1 MIELKEILKVLKQN
15 LTFILVVTVI
25 GGLAGFAYSKV
36 KTEKFEAQNTLYVKR
51 EADTKASAYY
61 SYDGFYA
68 QQVSKEYTDT
78 VLGLLK
84 TIEPYRDAVDKTTA
98 SMNPRLLMGNTKV
111 RKVSPQIISVSVTN
125 VNEETAK
132 DSLKALVAGLADK
145 VKALNQG
152 GDKKIQ
158 VEPVRTEPITTLDKT
173 SQLLNLSI
181 GFLAGLIISIL
192 SLALGIYLN
201 LLRKTL

>member
-36 KTEKFEAQNTLYVKR
+36 KTENFEAQSTLYVKR
-51 EADTKASAYY
+51 EADTTASAYY

-132 DSLKALVAGLADK
+132 DSLKALVAGLAD
-145 VKALNQG
+145 
-152 GDKKIQ
+152 
-158 VEPVRTEPITTLDKT
+158 
-173 SQLLNLSI
+173 
-181 GFLAGLIISIL
+181 
-192 SLALGIYLN
+192 
-201 LLRKTL
+201 

>member
-1 MIELKEILKVLKQN
+1 M
-15 LTFILVVTVI
+15 
-25 GGLAGFAYSKV
+25 
-36 KTEKFEAQNTLYVKR
+36 
-51 EADTKASAYY
+51 
-61 SYDGFYA
+61 
-68 QQVSKEYTDT
+68 
-78 VLGLLK
+78 
-84 TIEPYRDAVDKTTA
+84 
-98 SMNPRLLMGNTKV
+98 
-111 RKVSPQIISVSVTN
+111 
-125 VNEETAK
+125 NEETAK